1 MGKDQ
6 KCLAGPEQ
14 EVTLKRY
21 TGVMSPSKQVLLKSL
36 RPLFDRFNG
45 NYVICG
51 I

>member
-21 TGVMSPSKQVLLKSL
+21 TGVMRPSKQVLLKSAW
-36 RPLFDRFNG
+36 PLFERFNG